1 MNKLKVTLNILS
13 IMFMLLSCG
22 GPPKSEI
29 KWAIRQSL
37 KERVP
42 VALAH
47 HLTGGS
53 DAHIEELKIIQVGS
67 KQNSGSNEYWPVK
80 IYAKGTCIKMFGGR
94 RSFEGETEYYVVK
107 DPYGKWVAR
116 PSKGY

>member
-1 MNKLKVTLNILS
+1 MKKIILP
-13 IMFMLLSCG
+13 MLLIIIFLVACG

-29 KWAIRQSL
+29 KRAVRQSL

-47 HLTGGS
+47 YLTGGS
-53 DAHIEELKIIQVGS
+53 DAHIEVLKIIQVGS

-94 RSFEGETEYYVVK
+94 RSFEGETEYYVME